1 MNVSNLLSYD
11 APSHSRSRQATE
23 HTQAEQQRSHQ
34 YPTRHST
41 MMSDHTGERHDTPP
55 TNAHLG
61 NATAPSPYQTSP
73 ASPARIHVT
82 FELLFNG
89 DSNQRARL
97 PMRVQIFPHDGTE
110 SIVSTVKN
118 FFGIYQGAPTGVS
131 FEDDQG
137 NTLIPRYEN
146 FHNDMVVS
154 VRVLPDNAQPYQ
166 AYGRPAYLSASPVNA
181 RRVPHLDEPLQ
192 IQAILPAQG
201 MTMCQPTSRS
211 GSQLARKR
219 SASPRANRRSA
230 SAQKHRPQQGRKS
243 RGSSVQGNT
252 NDLHSDAM
260 NDYSS
265 SDGAAG
271 SVTGSRK
278 ARSEQLASAEISEK
292 NIVEGGRRKRAKFES
307 SVGHTVYVAQSCR

>member
-1 MNVSNLLSYD
+1 M
-11 APSHSRSRQATE
+11 
-23 HTQAEQQRSHQ
+23 
-34 YPTRHST
+34 
-41 MMSDHTGERHDTPP
+41 GERHDTPP

-61 NATAPSPYQTSP
+61 NATAPSPYQISP
-73 ASPARIHVT
+73 ASPARIHVI

-146 FHNDMVVS
+146 FHNDMVVY

-166 AYGRPAYLSASPVNA
+166 AYGRSAYHSASPVNVH
-181 RRVPHLDEPLQ
+181 RVPHLDEALQ
-192 IQAILPAQG
+192 MQAIVPAQG
-201 MTMCQPTSRS
+201 VTLCQPTSRP
-211 GSQLARKR
+211 GSRIARKR
-219 SASPRANRRSA
+219 SASPRINRRSA
-230 SAQKHRPQQGRKS
+230 SAQKNRSQPDRKS

-252 NDLHSDAM
+252 NDLHSDVL
-260 NDYSS
+260 NGYSS
-265 SDGAAG
+265 SDGATG

-307 SVGHTVYVAQSCR
+307 SVSQSVICSAVFGRLTLTHGFA